1 MQKCLLA
8 VATLCT
14 ILLAIAIPSSRPH
27 MEKSNNLPEAKEQA
41 LAYGQKKV
49 GGGGGVLQR
58 IPPKA
63 ANPQPLPQK
72 MG

>member
-1 MQKCLLA
+1 MISQGGKTMQKCLLA

-49 GGGGGVLQR
+49 GGGAAFQR
-58 IPPKA
+58 IPA
-63 ANPQPLPQK
+63 
-72 MG
+72 